1 MLQTPQT
8 TAPVGQGQP
17 VETPAQPIPQAD
29 YSASSCPHCGYNM
42 PAGSAICPHCNQS
55 AIRMPQAQPQQQV
68 AAKTGADHQGPH
80 NNEQFAAVAELLT
93 SEGRQD
99 EVPAMLAE
107 PWNYAEEMAR
117 AMNRQTKPPID
128 DTLTDAPPAPAVEE
142 APPGAT
148 MPVPGMDAPQM
159 TAGTHEATQK
169 TAEPVDHHEAE
180 NPINAPAAD
189 RISPED
195 HREEQDT
202 SLQWVDSTGAPLK
215 VGQEYEMDS
224 PGWTIPDIIKVR
236 QVKPDGISVIIQS
249 EQGLDA
255 STEIDK
261 HEMELERYT
270 FTPSDATSV
279 DEPIEDNIGNPDD
292 PRQLPAAGSEQSDL
306 SEPHF
311 MMTHKQATP
320 DSLSPRCPKCNSGT
334 TGIASEDGAIQ
345 CHACGNVFDAPILK
359 DPKISKMFLHQCP
372 AGHPFGSRHRTASN
386 LQCPECGSALDP
398 ATGLGEGVEERAFP
412 QQDHPNPGAFTSEDP
427 AISPQQ
433 QTTPIQ
439 PQANA
444 FPNVSEGE
452 ANQTAFQQAWDKTFQ
467 DVKAGV
473 YGDPRQL
480 NQQAVQ
486 YIQEERGPDSEHGIS
501 SSDINHTL
509 FGLIRSG
516 EIQPQSPPPQ
526 AMDETGLLPQEDHD
540 YPTSRTAGKKYTPME
555 QREFINESGT
565 ARNRDKLQLD
575 GTHYAEVEDDDN
587 FLFGW

>member
-1 MLQTPQT
+1 M
-8 TAPVGQGQP
+8 
-17 VETPAQPIPQAD
+17 
-29 YSASSCPHCGYNM
+29 ASVSG
-42 PAGSAICPHCNQS
+42 
-55 AIRMPQAQPQQQV
+55 
-68 AAKTGADHQGPH
+68 D
-80 NNEQFAAVAELLT
+80 
-93 SEGRQD
+93 
-99 EVPAMLAE
+99 
-107 PWNYAEEMAR
+107 
-117 AMNRQTKPPID
+117 
-128 DTLTDAPPAPAVEE
+128 
-142 APPGAT
+142 
-148 MPVPGMDAPQM
+148 
-159 TAGTHEATQK
+159 THEATQK
-169 TAEPVDHHEAE
+169 TAEPVDHHEAK
-180 NPINAPAAD
+180 NPIDAPAAD

-202 SLQWVDSTGAPLK
+202 SLQWVDSNGEPLK

-261 HEMELERYT
+261 HEMELEQYT

-311 MMTHKQATP
+311 MMTHNKQSIAVHQCPHCGSKETPVTIPSQNEPVCPTCGYGASEIARYTPEELSGNSNSDFVQGPGYGINHDRYGHKQATP

-334 TGIASEDGAIQ
+334 TGIASEDGDIQ
-345 CHACGNVFDAPILK
+345 CHACGNVFSAPILK
-359 DPKISKMFLHQCP
+359 DPKVSKMFLHQCP

-398 ATGLGEGVEERAFP
+398 VTGLGEGVEERAFP
-412 QQDHPNPGAFTSEDP
+412 QQDHPNPSAFTSEDP

-439 PQANA
+439 PQA
-444 FPNVSEGE
+444 
-452 ANQTAFQQAWDKTFQ
+452 
-467 DVKAGV
+467 
-473 YGDPRQL
+473 
-480 NQQAVQ
+480 
-486 YIQEERGPDSEHGIS
+486 H
-501 SSDINHTL
+501 
-509 FGLIRSG
+509 
-516 EIQPQSPPPQ
+516 
-526 AMDETGLLPQEDHD
+526 
-540 YPTSRTAGKKYTPME
+540 TAGAKYTPME

-565 ARNRDKLQLD
+565 ARNRDKLQLE
-575 GTHYAEVEDDDN
+575 GTHYAEVEEDDN